1 MPPRR
6 RPHHRRRRYQEPVIN
21 LIPMT
26 DVVLNLLFFFIL
38 ATNVSVETSNLQVNL
53 PRASSGKAVGQDD
66 VTPVIAIAAD
76 GRVEWMGRATSD
88 AALRKS
94 LDALAAKGVSK
105 VRLHADQASR
115 HGRVVQVMEIC
126 RAARIADVLWDVNSE
141 SDAGQ
146 GGVGQGGAPPRP

>member
-6 RPHHRRRRYQEPVIN
+6 HPRRRHRYQEPVIN

-53 PRASSGKAVGQDD
+53 PRASSGKAVGQGD

-76 GRVEWMGRATSD
+76 GRLEWMGRATSD
-88 AALRKS
+88 EALRES
-94 LDALAAKGVSK
+94 LDAMAAKGILK

-126 RAARIADVLWDVNSE
+126 RAARIADVLWDVDSGNG
-141 SDAGQ
+141 A
-146 GGVGQGGAPPRP
+146 APPRR